1 MYMIKT
7 FTHNELIQYVYNE
20 LPCEL
25 TIPLEKAL
33 QTDHLLAETCA
44 DLLASK
50 RTLDRL
56 RPEPTKACINN
67 ILRYS
72 QNLSLLS

>member
-1 MYMIKT
+1 MTKT

-20 LPCEL
+20 LPFEL
-25 TIPLEKAL
+25 REPLEKAL
-33 QTDHLLAETCA
+33 QIDQMLAENCA
-44 DLLASK
+44 ELLASK

-56 RPEPTKACINN
+56 SPKPGEACINN
-67 ILRYS
+67 ILMYS